1 MLKIVITGGSG
12 KLAQYLVPALDQEHA
27 ILVYDKQK
35 PQHSKFSWV
44 KGKITNR
51 AKLSEAFQGADA
63 VIHLAA
69 LRSRY
74 NHLPVKVM
82 ETNALGTFCV
92 LEAARREG
100 VKKLLLSSSD
110 AVLGIAQSTTDLVP
124 EYLPIDE
131 KHPLKPQ
138 DPYGISKMLGEEM
151 CRCYAEG
158 HDIDIM
164 ALRFSNIFCPG
175 DEQIYSADTKDP
187 SVRRKSLWAWV
198 HVKDAVHA
206 ILCALVSNI
215 QGYNVF
221 HIAAEDVCVLNLNIP
236 KLMATY
242 FPETPIRR
250 PLSGKESLID
260 CSKAKHMLDF
270 RPRMRFDETMAT
282 AGSEP
287 ASKAHREIKAM
298 KS

>member
-1 MLKIVITGGSG
+1 LKIVITGGSG
-12 KLAQYLVPALDQEHA
+12 KLAEYLAPTLAQEHA
-27 ILVYDKQK
+27 ILLYDKQH
-35 PQHSKFSWV
+35 PPNNKFSWV
-44 KGKITNR
+44 QGEITNR
-51 AKLSEAFQGADA
+51 PKLSEAFRGADA

-74 NHLPVKVM
+74 NHLPVNVM

-100 VKKLLLSSSD
+100 VKKLLFSSSD
-110 AVLGIAQSTTDLVP
+110 AVLGIAQSTTELAP

-151 CRCYAEG
+151 CCCYAEG
-158 HDIDIM
+158 HDIDII

-175 DEQIYSADTKDP
+175 DEQIYLADTKDP

-198 HVKDAVHA
+198 HVEDAVHA
-206 ILCALVSNI
+206 ILCALVSSL
-215 QGYNVF
+215 QGYKVF

-236 KLMATY
+236 NLLATY
-242 FPETPIRR
+242 FPKTPIRR

-260 CSKAKHMLDF
+260 CSKAKHMLGF
-270 RPRMRFDETMAT
+270 QPRMRFDETMSM
-282 AGSEP
+282 GSSEP
-287 ASKAHREIKAM
+287 PSKDHRGIKAM